1 MVGGEYCGQNEPAM
15 RSFEPL
21 FADNRAS
28 ECGGKSHWFSRLNTQ
43 PLKHFWSIPMAAGS
57 I

>member
-1 MVGGEYCGQNEPAM
+1 V

-28 ECGGKSHWFSRLNTQ
+28 ECGGESHYL
-43 PLKHFWSIPMAAGS
+43 LKRGNSH
-57 I
+57 